1 MTPRCAGH
9 RGVSHTKIST
19 KIEPTQAI
27 RNPDRFDTKKIGIK
41 SRDTLPKA
49 LIIFSL
55 SNTPV
60 QIGKSLV
67 RIQRLTILEQTL
79 KIRQIQ
85 YRIVIVREERT
96 RWRLEQRKL
105 GNTMVTVIVLHMLL
119 KEQISRDFRPLYY
132 LGKNST

>member
-1 MTPRCAGH
+1 M
-9 RGVSHTKIST
+9 
-19 KIEPTQAI
+19 I

-119 KEQISRDFRPLYY
+119 MEQISSDFRPLYY
-132 LGKNST
+132 LG